1 MIEIESGGILVE
13 HVKGDLSFNVSKKK
27 KKKQQEPQTLD
38 WNFSFTLCF
47 KFASK
52 PKNTETRLLE
62 TQPYPFLI
70 P

>member
-1 MIEIESGGILVE
+1 MEIESGGILVE

-27 KKKQQEPQTLD
+27 KKKKQEPQTLE

-52 PKNTETRLLE
+52 P
-62 TQPYPFLI
+62 
-70 P
+70 